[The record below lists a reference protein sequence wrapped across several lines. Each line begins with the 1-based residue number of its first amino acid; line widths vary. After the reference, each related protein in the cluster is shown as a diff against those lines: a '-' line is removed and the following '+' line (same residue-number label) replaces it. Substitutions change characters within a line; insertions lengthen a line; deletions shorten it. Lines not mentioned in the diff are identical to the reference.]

1 MIADLKT
8 PPCNLG
14 VAKFSSIIAE
24 TALDRPIPELSRNR
38 LGLRLRED
46 PIGGDIRVLRG
57 ELVMEIN
64 QGIQAD
70 STSQLSTQFE
80 PIPDVGTPDSD
91 PQVDHVYS
99 KDVKAMETTG
109 EAILGVS

>member
-1 MIADLKT
+1 VIADLKT

-14 VAKFSSIIAE
+14 VAKFSSISAE

>member
-24 TALDRPIPELSRNR
+24 TALNRPIPELSRNR

>member
-24 TALDRPIPELSRNR
+24 TELDRPIPELSRNR

>member
-1 MIADLKT
+1 
-8 PPCNLG
+8 
-14 VAKFSSIIAE
+14 
-24 TALDRPIPELSRNR
+24 
-38 LGLRLRED
+38 
-46 PIGGDIRVLRG
+46 
-57 ELVMEIN
+57 MEIN

>member
-24 TALDRPIPELSRNR
+24 TALDRPIPELSRNQ

>member
-14 VAKFSSIIAE
+14 VAKFSAISAE
-24 TALDRPIPELSRNR
+24 TALDRPIPELSRHR

-46 PIGGDIRVLRG
+46 PTGGDIRVLRG
-57 ELVMEIN
+57 ELVMEIY

-70 STSQLSTQFE
+70 STSQLSAQFE
-80 PIPDVGTPDSD
+80 PFPDVGSPDSKSH
-91 PQVDHVYS
+91 VDHVY
-99 KDVKAMETTG
+99 
-109 EAILGVS
+109 